1 MKSLRHLRAFFSS
14 LKKCFFSNTTIVIPF
29 MKKAFCFF
37 SSAAASHLS
46 QSLFPS
52 RESFVCNIQRH
63 NLHIKETRFLFF
75 SFGTFIVVHCT
86 LYNHHLVFHMSRAL
100 RVPGVPT
107 SICSFLILK
116 GLKAT
121 FFILMKF
128 MFFVGNFTQF
138 SNQNLLGH
146 PVFVLFW

>member
-14 LKKCFFSNTTIVIPF
+14 LKKCFFFYSTIVIPF

-100 RVPGVPT
+100 RVPGVLT
-107 SICSFLILK
+107 NKYLQLFYTK
-116 GLKAT
+116 RTKKH
-121 FFILMKF
+121 FF
-128 MFFVGNFTQF
+128 
-138 SNQNLLGH
+138 H
-146 PVFVLFW
+146 